1 MNKYFFS
8 SKWKYFFRGNMKDN
22 IIKFRNKN
30 KLTDND
36 INSLFQG
43 LVRLIKKIALEE
55 ASQYSVIEKENIE
68 RQFQENALLISQKD
82 EEVEKLKKENKFLRN
97 QLKSKNLRIL
107 HLSCLTADKIRKQSL

>member
-1 MNKYFFS
+1 
-8 SKWKYFFRGNMKDN
+8 MKDN

-30 KLTDND
+30 KLTDSD

-43 LVRLIKKIALEE
+43 LVKLIKKVALED

-68 RQFQENALLISQKD
+68 RCMQENIMLISQKD
-82 EEVEKLKKENKFLRN
+82 EEIERLRKENKLLRT

-107 HLSCLTADKIRKQSL
+107 HLSCLTADKLRKQGI